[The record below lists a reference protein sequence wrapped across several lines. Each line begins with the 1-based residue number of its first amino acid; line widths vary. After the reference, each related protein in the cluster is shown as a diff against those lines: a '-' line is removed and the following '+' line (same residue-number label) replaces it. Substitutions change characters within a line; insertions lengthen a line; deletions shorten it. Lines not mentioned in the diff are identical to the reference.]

1 MGKWGEWENLPIL
14 SLQGTKLAKLQ
25 LGQMLSV
32 NLMGI
37 LRSER
42 RKEARFRV
50 SPCPVIRCILVG
62 SGEKYAACNV
72 CTYLRWRLIFLSLW
86 SYKILRKHW

>member
-37 LRSER
+37 LRSKR

-50 SPCPVIRCILVG
+50 SPCPVIRCTLAVG
-62 SGEKYAACNV
+62 KNTLHERLYLPTVA
-72 CTYLRWRLIFLSLW
+72 TYFFESMEL
-86 SYKILRKHW
+86 

>member
-50 SPCPVIRCILVG
+50 SPCPVIRCILAVG
-62 SGEKYAACNV
+62 KNTLHTTSV
-72 CTYLRWRLIFLSLW
+72 LTYGGDLFF
-86 SYKILRKHW
+86 

>member
-32 NLMGI
+32 NLMDI
-37 LRSER
+37 LRSKR

-50 SPCPVIRCILVG
+50 SPCPVIRCTLAVG
-62 SGEKYAACNV
+62 KNTLHATSV
-72 CTYLRWRLIFLSLW
+72 LTYGGDLFF
-86 SYKILRKHW
+86 